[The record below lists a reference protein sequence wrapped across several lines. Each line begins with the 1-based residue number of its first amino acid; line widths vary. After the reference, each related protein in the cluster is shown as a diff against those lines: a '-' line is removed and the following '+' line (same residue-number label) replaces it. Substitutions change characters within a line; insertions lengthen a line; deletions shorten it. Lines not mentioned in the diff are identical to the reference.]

1 MFMSVKLLKKQDVE
15 ELPFELYTAS
25 RKLNY
30 TTEYTYS
37 KFYKIGNLV
46 SFVIMWK
53 GTINE
58 SGEMSF
64 IKVPKLEN
72 NLPIV
77 NASLSVA
84 EFTGC
89 LDWNLPTAFGQLT
102 SNGNIGLYAGEGD
115 SIGRWKKNEGTSQYL
130 KLSGTYICK

>member
-1 MFMSVKLLKKQDVE
+1 MSVKLLKTPVPE
-15 ELPFELYTAS
+15 ELPFELYTDK

-30 TTEYTYS
+30 ATDYTYS

-53 GTINE
+53 GKINE
-58 SGEMSF
+58 SGEMSYINIPK
-64 IKVPKLEN
+64 IKS
-72 NLPIV
+72 NLPMV
-77 NASLSVA
+77 NTSLSVC

-89 LDWNLPTAFGQLT
+89 IDWNVSDVFGQLSSDGIIGIYT
-102 SNGNIGLYAGEGD
+102 NEGAAIGN
-115 SIGRWKKNEGTSQYL
+115 WKKNNGTDQYL